1 MMAPQPTQTGVSQSL
16 EFGASPAP
24 HTQEVTGQRWLMAG
38 RRKLIQ
44 PEIIMMKDHKKA
56 TDFSDYVISCTLSQ
70 HRDSAREVIIN
81 NPDIGDPNI

>member
-24 HTQEVTGQRWLMAG
+24 HTQVVAGQRCLMAG

-44 PEIIMMKDHKKA
+44 PEIIMMKDHKKSYG
-56 TDFSDYVISCTLSQ
+56 FL
-70 HRDSAREVIIN
+70 
-81 NPDIGDPNI
+81 